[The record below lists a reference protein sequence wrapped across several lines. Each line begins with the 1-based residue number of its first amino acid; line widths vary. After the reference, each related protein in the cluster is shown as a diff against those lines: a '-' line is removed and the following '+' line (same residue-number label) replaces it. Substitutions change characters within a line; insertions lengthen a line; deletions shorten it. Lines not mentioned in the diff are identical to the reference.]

1 MSRAPLPC
9 CEKLYQDRAV
19 SPTAQSGS
27 FGTGSSQ
34 WSGYGQKPSAPRLRR
49 LRPLC
54 LTRSEQS
61 MKLITAHRILIASAT
76 VFFTFF
82 ALWELNRY
90 GAYNDN
96 WTMARG
102 VLYFLVALGFAI
114 YFKQLKRWY
123 K

>member
-1 MSRAPLPC
+1 VPDQTTARPTDKSLPRRAC
-9 CEKLYQDRAV
+9 AGCARRA
-19 SPTAQSGS
+19 SLHPNS
-27 FGTGSSQ
+27 
-34 WSGYGQKPSAPRLRR
+34 
-49 LRPLC
+49 
-54 LTRSEQS
+54 S
-61 MKLITAHRILIASAT
+61 MKLMTAHRILIASAII
-76 VFFTFF
+76 FFAFF

-90 GAYNDN
+90 GANNDY